1 MKAHIKTLLMVRTD
15 ISRIAHSEG
24 QQGEDLGC
32 FLSKLV
38 LKTTPAKIS
47 VVYGKSKCRRHRAL
61 DLRKTKIA
69 DFAASDTSGSTALR
83 PACAAFT

>member
-1 MKAHIKTLLMVRTD
+1 MKAHIKTLLMLRAD
-15 ISRIAHSEG
+15 IFRIAHSEG

-47 VVYGKSKCRRHRAL
+47 VVYGKSKCRATRKIRHKSGTKTISQKKG
-61 DLRKTKIA
+61 LRH
-69 DFAASDTSGSTALR
+69 S
-83 PACAAFT
+83 P